1 MLYALARPL
10 LFTLEPETAHKL
22 TLQVADLYGLL
33 NKKIPQRPVRAM
45 GLAFKN
51 PVGLAAGLDKHAQHA
66 DALASLGFGF
76 IELGGVTLRPQP
88 GNPKP
93 RLFRIPQAEAVIN
106 RFGFN
111 SIGVHAFTENLKA
124 SGARHRCIVG
134 VNIGRNRETPKE
146 NVADEYERCLEIV
159 YPYVDYVS
167 INVSSPNTKGLR
179 DMQSAEALGSLLS
192 RMRAKRD
199 ALRDA
204 RGHHVA
210 LTVKISSDLSD
221 AELRDVADVVRRERM
236 DGVAA
241 ANTTVSREGVEGL
254 PFASEEGG
262 LSGAPLRARATRVLK
277 TLASLLANEVTL
289 IGGGGIMSGADA
301 AEKFAVGAKLVQ
313 IYTGL
318 VYRGPRLIHECV
330 SAYRAK

>member
-10 LFTLEPETAHKL
+10 LFTLEPETAHKV
-22 TLQVADLYGLL
+22 TLRVADFYGLL
-33 NKKIPQRPVRAM
+33 NKKIPEKPVQAM
-45 GLAFKN
+45 GLEFKN
-51 PVGLAAGLDKHAQHA
+51 PVGLAAGLDKDAQHA

-93 RLFRIPQAEAVIN
+93 RLFRIPQAQAVIN

-111 SIGVHAFTENLKA
+111 SIGVQAFTENLKA

-179 DMQSAEALGSLLS
+179 DMQSAQALGALLS
-192 RMRAKRD
+192 RMRIKRD
-199 ALRDA
+199 TLREA

-221 AELRDVADVVRRERM
+221 TELRDVADVVRRERM

-241 ANTTVSREGVEGL
+241 ANTTLSREGVEGL

-277 TLASLLANEVTL
+277 TLAALLAGEVTL

-301 AEKFAVGAKLVQ
+301 AEKFAAGAKLVQ

-318 VYRGPRLIHECV
+318 VYRGPRLIQECV
-330 SAYRAK
+330 SAYRGR

>member
-22 TLQVADLYGLL
+22 TLRFADLYSLFH
-33 NKKIPQRPVRAM
+33 KQIPEKRVHAM
-45 GLAFKN
+45 GLEFKN
-51 PVGLAAGLDKHAQHA
+51 PVGLAAGLDKHAEHA

-76 IELGGVTLRPQP
+76 VELGGVTLRPQP

-111 SIGVHAFTENLKA
+111 SIGAHAFAENLKA

-159 YPYVDYVS
+159 YPHVDYVS

-192 RMRAKRD
+192 RMRTKRD

-301 AEKFAVGAKLVQ
+301 AEKFAVGANLVQ